1 MTSNDWL
8 QQIKDSLRQ
17 FGKAFEAVEGARLI
31 LSFSSVSEE
40 EYTPDPEQLEE
51 DRRLDL
57 EKTWVVRAETTPSE
71 TFTRDFRRAQN
82 GFKFVYFVD
91 GSVRSVRALEGQEGN
106 FIFPIVISQ
115 IGAAS
120 VTRNDNSQPV
130 RHFLETDI
138 VLLIPLSKLS
148 DTLRTQLKRQLAG
161 TPLEER
167 VDDPLCWRDARGVV
181 HYSDERDY
189 ARLRSRAARR
199 AKDWMT
205 DIERHVIERC
215 VGCLSDEHQL
225 VVMDG
230 SLFTMLKEAR
240 ICEDKLHQVIAISKS
255 FSMKPLILMEE
266 HLNRR
271 DCVKRL
277 VSLKEGE
284 RTDAIELHIDRD
296 WVVTWYQRIRP
307 PEQVESPLDG
317 IVKVETH
324 FLDYPACKS
333 PNDRRR
339 LDPKVKDWSAIWD
352 AIANIVY
359 SERMPVPFH
368 EERWHSLLYP
378 IYCCEQLL
386 KSSFLSIEVLR
397 GLCAGITL

>member
-17 FGKAFEAVEGARLI
+17 FGKAFEEVEDAELI
-31 LSFSSVSEE
+31 PSFSPTSEE
-40 EYTPDPEQLEE
+40 EYTPDPEQLDE
-51 DRRLDL
+51 DMRLNTSS
-57 EKTWVVRAETTPSE
+57 TWVREAEAKYPES
-71 TFTRDFRRAQN
+71 FRKKFLNAQGN
-82 GFKFVYFVD
+82 FELVYFVD
-91 GSVRSVRALEGQEGN
+91 GSVRSVRALDGREGD
-106 FIFPIVISQ
+106 FIFPIVIAQ
-115 IGAAS
+115 IGA
-120 VTRNDNSQPV
+120 VGITRDKDARPILAKNSKGQPI
-130 RHFLETDI
+130 LETDI
-138 VLLIPLSKLS
+138 VLLVPLSHLS
-148 DTLRTQLKRQLAG
+148 DTLRKQILRRSMISLKVID
-161 TPLEER
+161 PFDPNER
-167 VDDPLCWRDARGVV
+167 
-181 HYSDERDY
+181 ERDY
-189 ARLRSRAARR
+189 AKLRSRAARR
-199 AKDWMT
+199 AKYLMT
-205 DIERHVIERC
+205 LTEKCAIEQC
-215 VGCLSDEHQL
+215 VELLSEEHQL

-230 SLFTMLKEAR
+230 SLFTMLKEAQLS
-240 ICEDKLHQVIAISKS
+240 ENKLQRVIGISKS
-255 FSMKPLILMEE
+255 FSMRPLILMEKF
-266 HLNRR
+266 LNRR
-271 DCVKRL
+271 DCLKQL
-277 VSLKEGE
+277 VNLEEGE
-284 RTDAIELHIDRD
+284 RTGAIELHIDRD